1 MHLRLAVFVTLLLAG
16 LSACGDDTSPA
27 ADAGTLA
34 DAGGDSGTR
43 PDDAGP
49 RDDAG
54 TSVDAGDDDAS
65 AAADA
70 STDADASTTADAG
83 FDAGLVH
90 GCVPHPEATAA
101 PGEDLGGHTYTT
113 WAGPMFFGVYCASC
127 HSSTLVTAVER
138 NYAPLGLDW
147 NVPAA
152 VHANLV
158 LIRYD
163 VGVSAYMPPVE
174 PRPSCAE
181 RLELLRWIDSGAPL

>member
-1 MHLRLAVFVTLLLAG
+1 MHLRLAIFVTLLLAG

-49 RDDAG
+49 HEDAA
-54 TSVDAGDDDAS
+54 TPVDAG
-65 AAADA
+65 ADA
-70 STDADASTTADAG
+70 STAADAG

-101 PGEDLGGHTYTT
+101 PGEDIGGHTYTT

-127 HSSTLVTAVER
+127 HSSTLVTTVER